1 VAGLLGVILMLAGF
15 TGTYRPE
22 SPAPETLWLAL
33 AFHAAMTVA
42 TIGLTRSTS
51 KLARQQRR
59 LLQQVLQ
66 ADAEPAR

>member
-1 VAGLLGVILMLAGF
+1 
-15 TGTYRPE
+15 
-22 SPAPETLWLAL
+22 LWLAL
-33 AFHAAMTVA
+33 AFYAAMTVA